1 MSGRNSTKSGG
12 HGPAA
17 RWSNSDPGIEAI
29 RAALEG
35 PVIEVLRREV
45 LALKGLPRNA
55 AYDKAMNDPK
65 MLDECLR
72 LFRTRPELF
81 SHVVIG
87 AGKEPVTAD
96 HDVLACGRTLA
107 EAVALVVRAAAR
119 RYFRTKLDFRSK
131 FQAPPPKLSLMK
143 RMGLALGLA
152 HPPPAPKHAIKPHS
166 RSDALYQAIREH
178 LRFDWQVM
186 LIPHYTPMSPSLV
199 SDLGSRLLDIRE
211 AAELQALNAP
221 GNMPRDG
228 RVPLL
233 LDDAKRMLVSGKDSI
248 DAEILWRV
256 VQQMDLARLFPK
268 SETTQVRRAVAQVS
282 ATHVDVIRSLLPVLG
297 GDIRRFTAF
306 LMIAFTT
313 LGEQRFKQDFCQ
325 TGQVHAARKLAER
338 LTQIEAPPP
347 CLDDMKRVYAAL
359 LSTAYVGGVEAGVS
373 RLDAQPRLKKAL
385 DALGPTSRP
394 VSISG

>member
-1 MSGRNSTKSGG
+1 MSGRKSAKSGKNS
-12 HGPAA
+12 PAA
-17 RWSNSDPGIEAI
+17 RWSNADPGIEAI

-35 PVIEVLRREV
+35 PVIEVLRKEV
-45 LALKGLPRNA
+45 LALRGLPRNA

-72 LFRTRPELF
+72 LFRTRPDLF
-81 SHVVIG
+81 AGVVID
-87 AGKEPVTAD
+87 AEKRPITAD

-107 EAVALVVRAAAR
+107 EAVALVVRASAR
-119 RYFRTKLDFRSK
+119 RYFRAKLDFRSK
-131 FQAPPPKLSLMK
+131 FQVPPPKLSLMK

-152 HPPPAPKHAIKPHS
+152 HPLPAPKHAPKHQS
-166 RSDALYQAIREH
+166 RSEALYQVIRDY

-211 AAELQALNAP
+211 AAELQALSAP
-221 GNMPRDG
+221 GNVPRDG

-233 LDDAKRMLVSGKDSI
+233 LDDAKRLMVAGKDVI
-248 DAEILWRV
+248 EPEILWRV
-256 VQQMDLARLFPK
+256 VQQMDLARLFPS
-268 SETTQVRRAVAQVS
+268 SESALIRRAVSQVS

-325 TGQVHAARKLAER
+325 SGQVHAARKLADR
-338 LTQIEAPPP
+338 LTNAPTPPP
-347 CLDDMKRVYAAL
+347 CLDDMKRVYSAL
-359 LSTAYVGGVEAGVS
+359 LSTAYVGGVEAGPS
-373 RLDAQPRLKKAL
+373 HLDSQPRLKKAL
-385 DALGPTSRP
+385 EALGPTSKP
-394 VSISG
+394 MSISG